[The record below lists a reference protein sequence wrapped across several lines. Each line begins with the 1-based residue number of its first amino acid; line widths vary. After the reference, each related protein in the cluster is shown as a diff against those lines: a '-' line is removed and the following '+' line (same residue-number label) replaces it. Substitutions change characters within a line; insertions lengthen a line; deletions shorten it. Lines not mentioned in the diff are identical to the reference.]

1 MPNFAVACTPE
12 GKEKADGVLK
22 KFQDAIGGKQED
34 ALLRIMDLADS
45 ESVRGTHPELE
56 ESLRSVDTTIATLI
70 KQINGIVAGQDGEIM
85 QLRKRIDEAVSEK
98 NAAVAEAEAK
108 VAEANKAIEEANQAA
123 EKAVVE
129 GAAAARAMKENI
141 DRAQKEA
148 QAAIDKAEAAA
159 SRASQ
164 ERDDARV
171 IADEKT
177 KSNDMLLGQLQA
189 AQEDLDAYKVLQE
202 EHRKLQEEYRS
213 SVEAGREAARNTA
226 DKHREELATAA
237 EEKRALETDLKAQIR
252 DLREEISSAKKDAA
266 SDLAQAKAAAELEKE
281 RAVIAKERELRDAMQ
296 EQIQAIYRENARLL
310 ARIEQLEGELK
321 K

>member
-12 GKEKADGVLK
+12 GKEKADGVLR
-22 KFQDAIGGKQED
+22 KFQDSIGGKQED

-45 ESVRGTHPELE
+45 EHVRGTHPEME
-56 ESLRSVDTTIATLI
+56 ESLRSVDATVTTLI
-70 KQINGIVAGQDGEIM
+70 KQINGIVAGQDATIL

-129 GAAAARAMKENI
+129 GAAAARSMRENI
-141 DRAQKEA
+141 DRAQNEA

-159 SRASQ
+159 SRAEQ

-189 AQEDLDAYKVLQE
+189 AQEGLDAYKTLQE

-266 SDLAQAKAAAELEKE
+266 SDLAQAKATAELEKE